1 MIMVDKQVKTL
12 RVSVVA
18 ARHPV
23 WEGEAKFVV
32 IPSVNGS
39 MGILPGHE
47 AVLALIDHGLVKV
60 DDLKGERHVFNV
72 TDGFFSVDSDH
83 ITIAVEHS
91 CNVDKDG
98 NVLPNANVI

>member
-1 MIMVDKQVKTL
+1 MVDKQVKTL
-12 RVSVVA
+12 LVSVVA

-39 MGILPGHE
+39 MGILSGHE

>member
-12 RVSVVA
+12 HISVVA

-60 DDLKGERHVFNV
+60 DDAEGEHHVFNV

-98 NVLPNANVI
+98 NVLPNAKVI

>member
-1 MIMVDKQVKTL
+1 MVDKQVKTL
-12 RVSVVA
+12 HISVVA